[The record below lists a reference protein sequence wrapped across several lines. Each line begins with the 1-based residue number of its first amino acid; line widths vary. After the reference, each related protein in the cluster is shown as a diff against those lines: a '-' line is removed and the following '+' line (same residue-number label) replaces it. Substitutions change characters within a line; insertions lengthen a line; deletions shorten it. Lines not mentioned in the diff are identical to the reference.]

1 MQVFKG
7 AILAASKSTIVI
19 GHRNPDNDAICAA
32 VGYAYLKNALDP
44 DGNYIA
50 CRQGKLPDETAWIL
64 ERMGIEIPQY
74 VSHIHSR
81 VMDAMTSDV
90 ISVRADDILL
100 NAGRKM
106 REHNIRALVVVDGD
120 GKYVGI
126 VTMRRLSETYIEEV
140 DMVDTY
146 ATELK
151 LGNIARACGGKI
163 VLGDPNKVLEGHLR
177 VAASEPETFRA
188 LIAEGDT
195 VVMGDRKRSQ
205 IIACEEKVACL
216 ILAVGAQPSQ
226 EIIDLAKKN
235 GTAIICADQDTY
247 TVTRLATLSR
257 VISDYIE
264 TDALVFDP
272 EMLLSEAV
280 PELLHSHQ
288 REGVIVNEEGYC
300 VGIIT
305 RTDIASIPRR
315 RVILVDHNERS
326 QSLPGIEEAEVLEI
340 VDHHRLGD
348 IQTTAPIRFL
358 LLPWGSSA
366 TIVAKQFRAQNVEMP
381 RSIAG
386 VLLSAVLTDTVLLK
400 SPTTTDIDREVA
412 AWLGNILG
420 VDPIEFGIELFQRRG
435 DDAKLDISTF
445 ITSDSKEFDIADKK
459 VLIAQHETAN
469 IKSAMQREEE
479 IQTYLDEL
487 HCKFGYDT
495 VLFLLTDI
503 VNVGSRFFAS
513 GDKRMIERAFGID
526 LSKGSV
532 WVDDILSRKKQVV
545 TRLMNRES

>member
-1 MQVFKG
+1 M
-7 AILAASKSTIVI
+7 AASKSTIVI

>member
-1 MQVFKG
+1 M
-7 AILAASKSTIVI
+7 AASQSTIVI

-32 VGYAYLKNALDP
+32 VGYAYLKNALDS

-64 ERMGIEIPQY
+64 ERMGLDIPQY

-81 VMDAMTSDV
+81 VMDAMTPDV
-90 ISVRADDILL
+90 ISVKANDILL

-106 REHNIRALVVVDGD
+106 REHNIRALVVVDDD

-146 ATELK
+146 VTELK
-151 LGNIARACGGKI
+151 LGNIARSCGGRI
-163 VLGDPNKVLEGHLR
+163 VLGDPEKVLEGHLR

-188 LIAEGDT
+188 LISEGDT

-216 ILAVGAQPSQ
+216 ILAVGAEPSQ

-257 VISDYIE
+257 VISDCIE

-288 REGVIVNEEGYC
+288 REGVIVDEDGYC

-326 QSLPGIEEAEVLEI
+326 QSLPGIEEADVLEI
-340 VDHHRLGD
+340 IDHHRLGD
-348 IQTTAPIRFL
+348 IQTSSPIRFL

-366 TIVAKQFRAQNVEMP
+366 TIVANQFKVQNVEMP

-412 AWLGNILG
+412 AWLGNILE

-479 IQTYLDEL
+479 IQEYLDEL
-487 HCKFGYDT
+487 YRKFGYDT

-503 VNVGSRFFAS
+503 VNVGSRFFAA

-545 TRLMNRES
+545 TRLMNREN